1 MSADTGNASDQGTMS
16 SMDMSEHV
24 KTWEW
29 FTWAIK
35 WGVIINVLILAFLA
49 IFRTNG

>member
-1 MSADTGNASDQGTMS
+1 MSADTGNASDQG
-16 SMDMSEHV
+16 SMDISEHV

-29 FTWAIK
+29 FTWGIK
-35 WGVIINVLILAFLA
+35 WGIIVNVLILVFLA